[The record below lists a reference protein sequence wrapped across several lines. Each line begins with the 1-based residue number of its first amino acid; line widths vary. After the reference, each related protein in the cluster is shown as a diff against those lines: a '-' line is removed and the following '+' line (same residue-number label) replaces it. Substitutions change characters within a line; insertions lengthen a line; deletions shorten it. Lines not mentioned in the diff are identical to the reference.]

1 MITLNVFKL
10 KTLIKW
16 ALVSLL
22 VILLWPPRG
31 LISTDENIHTRRFC
45 AYGQVYVEFEHAGK
59 TWGTTFLGVSGNP
72 VTCDENDTVSTPAS
86 TSERI

>member
-1 MITLNVFKL
+1 MRRFKNIVL
-10 KTLIKW
+10 FVMLST
-16 ALVSLL
+16 L
-22 VILLWPPRG
+22 VILLWPPHDM
-31 LISTDENIHTRRFC
+31 ISTDENIHTRRFC

-59 TWGTTFLGVSGNP
+59 TWGTTFLGVSGKP